1 MRRAALIGLRLAANV
16 ALVVLA
22 AYAVSQVVHV
32 ASTDDL
38 NFLIWLLAGAMLH
51 DAVLLPVYTL
61 VDVAGRFVLAENGL
75 RRIPLVNHVRVPV
88 IIAGVLFLVDAPG
101 ILGKNTG
108 TFARTSGRQLAV
120 DPLQAWLWITAALFA
135 LSSMVYAVR
144 VVRLRRAEPLG

>member
-61 VDVAGRFVLAENGL
+61 VTSPAGSSSPR
-75 RRIPLVNHVRVPV
+75 
-88 IIAGVLFLVDAPG
+88 
-101 ILGKNTG
+101 TG
-108 TFARTSGRQLAV
+108 CGASRSSTTSGFR
-120 DPLQAWLWITAALFA
+120 
-135 LSSMVYAVR
+135 
-144 VVRLRRAEPLG
+144 